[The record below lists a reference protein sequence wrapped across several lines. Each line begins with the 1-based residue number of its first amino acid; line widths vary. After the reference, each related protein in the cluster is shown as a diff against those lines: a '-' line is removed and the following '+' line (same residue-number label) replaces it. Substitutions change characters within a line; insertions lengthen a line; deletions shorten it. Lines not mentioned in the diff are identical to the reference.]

1 MPKPFVVIRTR
12 GPHWDDSQPL
22 EGQSDWRA
30 HADFMDALFA
40 EDFVAFAGP
49 LSGTR
54 DALLIVRADDPAEI
68 AQRLAAD
75 PWTQNSL
82 LILKDCWP
90 WQLRLGSLGE

>member
-1 MPKPFVVIRTR
+1 MPQVFAVIREHSPR
-12 GPHWDDSQPL
+12 WDDSKPIEEQV
-22 EGQSDWRA
+22 DWRA

-54 DALLIVRADDPAEI
+54 EVLVIVRANDPAEVER
-68 AQRLAAD
+68 RLAED
-75 PWTQNSL
+75 PWTANGL
-82 LILKDCWP
+82 LETKHIRA